1 MMAIDLRPAMC
12 ASHCLHKE
20 NSMLKFLLTLSLGV
34 FCVSPLQ
41 ASELTPVTKS
51 CLPGDKQRHCER
63 WVKDFKTAMDLAY
76 KGDHGAQVTVAFCL
90 STGCHGAVAIDKV
103 ASCSWHLVIANSG
116 AATVLDSSNT
126 RNTCRPMTP
135 AEKDEARA
143 LASDLV
149 QKIYKRPLVK
159 TDQM

>member
-1 MMAIDLRPAMC
+1 
-12 ASHCLHKE
+12 
-20 NSMLKFLLTLSLGV
+20 MLKFLLTLSLGV

-41 ASELTPVTKS
+41 AGELTPATKS
-51 CLPGDKQRHCER
+51 CLSGEKQGHCER
-63 WVKDFKTAMDLAY
+63 WVKDYKTAMEQAQ

-90 STGCHGAVAIDKV
+90 STGCHGAVTIDRV

-116 AATVLDSSNT
+116 AATVLDSSNL

-135 AEKDEARA
+135 AEKDQARA
-143 LASDLV
+143 LSSDLV
-149 QKIYKRPLVK
+149 KKIYKRSMIT

>member
-1 MMAIDLRPAMC
+1 
-12 ASHCLHKE
+12 
-20 NSMLKFLLTLSLGV
+20 MLKFLLALSMGV
-34 FCVSPLQ
+34 FCVSSLQ
-41 ASELTPVTKS
+41 AGDIAPVTKS
-51 CLPGDKQRHCER
+51 CEPGAKQAQCER
-63 WVKDFKTAMDLAY
+63 WVTDIKKAVELAY

-116 AATVLDSSNT
+116 AATVLDASNL

-135 AEKDEARA
+135 AEKDQARA
-143 LASDLV
+143 SSRDLV
-149 QKIYKRPLVK
+149 QKIYKRPMVA

>member
-1 MMAIDLRPAMC
+1 
-12 ASHCLHKE
+12 
-20 NSMLKFLLTLSLGV
+20 MLKILLALSMGV

-41 ASELTPVTKS
+41 AAEITPVTKS
-51 CLPGDKQRHCER
+51 CEPGAKQAQCER
-63 WVKDFKTAMDLAY
+63 WVTDIKKAVELAY

-116 AATVLDSSNT
+116 VATVLDASNL

-135 AEKDEARA
+135 AEKDQARA
-143 LASDLV
+143 SSRDLV
-149 QKIYKRPLVK
+149 QKIYKRPMVA